1 MSDILL
7 NAGTGEVEIVEFIV
21 HEKHYAINVL
31 KIKGIV
37 TIDEVVP
44 FPNTKEEVAGLTN
57 VRGEMDIV
65 IDLGFV
71 LHKVHT
77 PDYKKALGLLCEF
90 NETKVVFLVD
100 QVNGIRRIGWNDIK
114 QTTNI
119 RAETLSVGSLML
131 DETIIILLDFETI
144 TINAGIGNMWEPNKA
159 VDDQNE
165 FKTERLMLVE
175 DSKAIREMLRC
186 VLEESGYKNI
196 KLFENGKVAKDYVF
210 SLKEKYGSNFK
221 QKLSLVVT
229 DIEMPILDGYSL
241 TRAIKEDD
249 ILRELPVVIFSSL
262 ITEELQHKGREIGAD
277 AQLSK
282 PSMKELVR
290 VLDILFEH

>member
-7 NAGTGEVEIVEFIV
+7 NAGTGEVEVVEFIV
-21 HEKHYAINVL
+21 RGKHYAINVL

-37 TIDEVVP
+37 TIDEVMP
-44 FPNTKEEVAGLTN
+44 FPNTREEVAGLTN
-57 VRGEMDIV
+57 VRNEMDVV
-65 IDLGFV
+65 IDLSFV

-77 PDYKKALGLLCEF
+77 QDYKKALGLLCEF

-119 RAETLSVGSLML
+119 KAETLSIGSLML

-144 TINAGIGNMWEPNKA
+144 TIKAGIGNMWEAGTISEDTIVSRQEKIM
-159 VDDQNE
+159 V
-165 FKTERLMLVE
+165 VE
-175 DSKAIREMLRC
+175 DSRAIREMLKC
-186 VLEESGYKNI
+186 VLEEAGFSNL
-196 KLFENGKVAKDYVF
+196 KLFENGQLAKDYIF
-210 SLKEKYGSNFK
+210 ELKEKFGAKFR
-221 QKLSLVVT
+221 QQVDLVIT
-229 DIEMPILDGYSL
+229 DVEMPILDGYSL

-249 ILRELPVVIFSSL
+249 TLKELPVIIFSSL
-262 ITEELQHKGREIGAD
+262 ITEELQHKGKELGAD

-282 PSMKELVR
+282 PSMNELVK
-290 VLDILFEH
+290 VINMFFGK

>member
-1 MSDILL
+1 MTDILL
-7 NAGTGEVEIVEFIV
+7 DAGTGEVEVVEFIV
-21 HEKHYAINVL
+21 KEKHYAINVL

-65 IDLGFV
+65 IDLGYV
-71 LHKVHT
+71 LHKSHT
-77 PDYKKALGLLCEF
+77 ADYKKALGLLCEF

-119 RAETLSVGSLML
+119 KAETLSVGSLML

-144 TINAGIGNMWEPNKA
+144 TIKAGIGNMWEPVASNEESVPLRKEKIML
-159 VDDQNE
+159 VDDS
-165 FKTERLMLVE
+165 R
-175 DSKAIREMLRC
+175 AIREMLKC
-186 VLEESGYKNI
+186 VLEEAGYTNI
-196 KLFENGKVAKDYVF
+196 KLFENGQLAKDYVF
-210 SLKEKYGSNFK
+210 DLKEKFGSNFK
-221 QKLSLVVT
+221 EKIDLLIT
-229 DIEMPILDGYSL
+229 DVEMPVLDGYSL
-241 TRAIKEDD
+241 TRSIKEDHV
-249 ILRELPVVIFSSL
+249 LRELPVVIFSSL
-262 ITEELQHKGREIGAD
+262 ITEELQHKGKEIGAD

-282 PSMKELVR
+282 PSMKELTKV
-290 VLDILFEH
+290 INMFFEK